1 MFKII
6 LIILLILNDNSLDDI
21 ESVLIKSDADNLKR
35 YSDENRVQ
43 IDYLL
48 ETSFQENSI
57 INADIKLL
65 KSKGWKI
72 CQADGYGWQT
82 YLDNSTNPPYWISD
96 KVIRFYNKSN
106 EFITVAMRHKERI
119 KFDKSL
125 KYKQNIIILYDFYS
139 DALIE
144 ESMKNGIIISE
155 CLVSSKN

>member
-82 YLDNSTNPPYWISD
+82 YLDNSTNPPY
-96 KVIRFYNKSN
+96 
-106 EFITVAMRHKERI
+106 
-119 KFDKSL
+119 
-125 KYKQNIIILYDFYS
+125 
-139 DALIE
+139 
-144 ESMKNGIIISE
+144 
-155 CLVSSKN
+155 